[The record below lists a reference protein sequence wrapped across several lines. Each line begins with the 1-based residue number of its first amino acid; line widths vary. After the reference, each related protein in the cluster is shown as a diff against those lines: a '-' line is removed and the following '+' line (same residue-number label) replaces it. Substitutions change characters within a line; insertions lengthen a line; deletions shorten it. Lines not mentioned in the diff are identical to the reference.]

1 MFKERYLITF
11 SVFISQS
18 NRAVL
23 AQWPLKSI
31 RCYESSGGG
40 QLSIEAGRVAPM
52 GDGLYIFQTRP
63 GDANG
68 IYDLLDQYI
77 MDTVGRAQV
86 MLKQGEGEV
95 FGHL

>member
-1 MFKERYLITF
+1 M
-11 SVFISQS
+11 
-18 NRAVL
+18 L

-68 IYDLLDQYI
+68 IYDLLDQYV

-86 MLKQGEGEV
+86 QFNFV
-95 FGHL
+95 TFGKFCNYTDICSSKI

>member
-1 MFKERYLITF
+1 M
-11 SVFISQS
+11 
-18 NRAVL
+18 L

-31 RCYESSGGG
+31 RCYETSGTC

-68 IYDLLDQYI
+68 IYDLLDQYV
-77 MDTVGRAQV
+77 MDNVGRAQV
-86 MLKQGEGEV
+86 CKSE
-95 FGHL
+95 